1 MRKLCFGRQSNFFKN
16 VDENYKRVFVEGMT
30 TEMKLEVQ
38 TLHRH
43 NNYGHN
49 RLYGLCKQLY
59 FSIPRLLIREVCAE
73 CNICAQAQPIK
84 REI

>member
-49 RLYGLCKQLY
+49 RLYGLYK
-59 FSIPRLLIREVCAE
+59 
-73 CNICAQAQPIK
+73 
-84 REI
+84 